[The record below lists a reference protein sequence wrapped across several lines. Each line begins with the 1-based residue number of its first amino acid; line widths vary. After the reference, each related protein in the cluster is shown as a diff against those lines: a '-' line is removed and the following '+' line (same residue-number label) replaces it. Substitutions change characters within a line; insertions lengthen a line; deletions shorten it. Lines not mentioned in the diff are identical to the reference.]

1 MTLRSHLL
9 ILVAAA
15 VFPVL
20 AFAGYVVLTLWQEQR
35 AAHAESA
42 LGNVR
47 ALAIAVDSETDGYV
61 RALQGLVAES
71 DPDSETSA
79 RFVVA
84 ARRELATQP
93 TWNSIAMA
101 DATGKVAVEYAAYKE
116 GSSEPFKKWA
126 AAEIDPARQ
135 GIPDRVPLNDFE
147 PGKYKIE
154 IKLTDKGSNKT
165 LTESLPFT
173 VSGS

>member
-35 AAHAESA
+35 AAYAESY

-47 ALAIAVDSETDGYV
+47 ALAIAVDSETEGYA

-71 DPDSETSA
+71 DPDSETGA

-84 ARRELATQP
+84 ARPRDS
-93 TWNSIAMA
+93 SI
-101 DATGKVAVEYAAYKE
+101 
-116 GSSEPFKKWA
+116 PRW
-126 AAEIDPARQ
+126 
-135 GIPDRVPLNDFE
+135 
-147 PGKYKIE
+147 
-154 IKLTDKGSNKT
+154 
-165 LTESLPFT
+165 
-173 VSGS
+173 